1 MNKQAV
7 DIIKSCIK
15 GDRKAQK
22 MLYETHKVY
31 LYGVCMRYTRSKAE
45 AEDMLLEGF
54 YRILKDL
61 KQYTKTANLKAW
73 MRRVMIN
80 SCLMH
85 IRKHRKIQ
93 FSELNESHIESRS
106 PTDMSLLNSDRATA
120 IIALIRELPLSHQTV
135 FNLKAIDGYSFKE
148 ISNMLDTN
156 EATLRSHFLRARTK
170 LQQLLQNEYQKT

>member
-1 MNKQAV
+1 
-7 DIIKSCIK
+7 
-15 GDRKAQK
+15 
-22 MLYETHKVY
+22 MLYEAHKVY
-31 LYGVCMRYTRSKAE
+31 LFGVCMRYTRSKAE

-61 KQYTKTANLKAW
+61 KQYSSSSPINAW
-73 MRRVMIN
+73 MRRVMVN

-93 FSELNESHIESRS
+93 FSELTDNQVESHA
-106 PTDMSLLNSDRATA
+106 PADLSLLNSDRANA
-120 IIALIRELPLSHQTV
+120 IIALIRQLPMSHQTV

-148 ISNMLDTN
+148 ISSMLEIN

-170 LQQLLQNEYQKT
+170 LQQLLNSEFQKV